1 MSQAE
6 LDFTGQAVLVTGA
19 AKGIGRA
26 SAERFAAA
34 GASVLLMDL
43 DGEAL
48 ERTAQGLK
56 KVGVRVETFQGDLAD
71 SHTAVGM
78 VDAALEHFGRL
89 DVLQNNAAWY
99 PQASAVDTNE
109 ADWDK
114 TLGVCLRAAF
124 LSAKTALPHMLKQGS
139 GCIINTS
146 SIHAYTAFTGYPAYS
161 AAKAG
166 VLGLTRQLAREYG
179 PHNIRVN
186 AVVPGP
192 IDTDI
197 WGRGPG
203 VEQRKRARARTVPLK
218 RIGRPDEVAGVVLF
232 LASPLASY
240 ITGASLPVDGG
251 MMVAA
256 CEAGAPGTL
265 EEGR

>member
-6 LDFTGQAVLVTGA
+6 LDFTGKAVLVTGA

-43 DGEAL
+43 DGGAL
-48 ERTAQGLK
+48 EQAAQGLRRTGAK
-56 KVGVRVETFQGDLAD
+56 AETFQGDLTDPRA
-71 SHTAVGM
+71 AVGM

-99 PQASAVDTNE
+99 PQASAVDTRE
-109 ADWDK
+109 TDWDK
-114 TLGVCLRAAF
+114 TLSVCLKAAF

-146 SIHAYTAFTGYPAYS
+146 SVHAYTAFTGYPAYS

-166 VLGLTRQLAREYG
+166 ILGLTRQLAREYG

-197 WGRGPG
+197 WGRGPE

-218 RIGRPDEVAGVVLF
+218 RIGRPDEVAGAVLF

-240 ITGASLPVDGG
+240 ITGVSLPVDGG
-251 MMVAA
+251 MMIAA
-256 CEAGAPGTL
+256 CEASMAETPG
-265 EEGR
+265 EGR